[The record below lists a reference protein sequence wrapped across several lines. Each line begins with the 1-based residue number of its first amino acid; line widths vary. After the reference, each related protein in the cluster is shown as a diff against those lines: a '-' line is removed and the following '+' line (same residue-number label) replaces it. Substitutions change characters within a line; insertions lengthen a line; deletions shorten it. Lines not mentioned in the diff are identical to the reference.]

1 MTDDLQSRWLGRMQ
15 SEIGV
20 LATNLMLAEIQR
32 DALAAKV
39 AADAELIEALKARIQ
54 AAEDANRELRQQI
67 QPVAVGQAHIQEQH
81 IRTRVSVAPQPLRGG
96 GGRGYLVSARPKIP
110 LEGETDRLFIVD
122 DQDFGRLSHGGHY
135 NCLQPRVTS
144 FCTPF
149 VHNS

>member
-1 MTDDLQSRWLGRMQ
+1 MTDDIQSRWLGRMQ

-67 QPVAVGQAHIQEQH
+67 QPKVKARHGPH
-81 IRTRVSVAPQPLRGG
+81 SVQ
-96 GGRGYLVSARPKIP
+96 SA
-110 LEGETDRLFIVD
+110 
-122 DQDFGRLSHGGHY
+122 
-135 NCLQPRVTS
+135 
-144 FCTPF
+144 
-149 VHNS
+149 